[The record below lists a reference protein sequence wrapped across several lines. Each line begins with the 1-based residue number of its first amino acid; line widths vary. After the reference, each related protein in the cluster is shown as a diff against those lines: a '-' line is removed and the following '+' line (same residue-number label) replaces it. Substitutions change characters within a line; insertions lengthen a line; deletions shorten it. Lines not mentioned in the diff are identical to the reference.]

1 MGSLKGRLDRI
12 ETALEDKTGERY
24 RNLCFHYNLHL
35 CDDLDLCEAALSI
48 FEGRPMDPE
57 TEKRLYAPIPP
68 DAPKHLIEQARRW
81 RDTPAKFSDKTEEDW
96 EQEYKELLEHKRK
109 CIEAREWRLGFESKT
124 QD

>member
-1 MGSLKGRLDRI
+1 MGYLKNRLDRI
-12 ETALEDKTGERY
+12 ETALEDKTGEQY
-24 RNLCFHYNLHL
+24 RQLCFHYNLHF

-48 FEGRPMDPE
+48 YEQRPMDPE

-81 RDTPAKFSDKTEEDW
+81 RDTTVVPPDKTEEEW
-96 EQEYKELLEHKRK
+96 EQEYRELLEYKRK
-109 CIEAREWRLGFESKT
+109 YEEARKCRLGYESKK